1 MFKIKDMFIKGAN
14 VMADAAATVADAAAN
29 AVDAAEVGFGALLA
43 NRRRIA
49 AAHVRAATLAR
60 VEELTRRD
68 ALARLERLER
78 QLAKSQ
84 KDMRVR
90 RSKYVLRRENTRHA
104 WLKGRIRSSKKFR
117 TFGTTSWLWKLTLNS
132 LEEESTEPV
141 TTPVVLG
148 TTVPPQGRRT
158 GTLMNTAQVW
168 DEGLVMQ
175 PPVVRTTA
183 FDVPSPGQRTG
194 TSMNTAQMW
203 DYVA

>member
-1 MFKIKDMFIKGAN
+1 MFKIKDVFNKGANVMAN

-49 AAHVRAATLAR
+49 AAHVRAATLAH

-84 KDMRVR
+84 KDVRVR

-117 TFGTTSWLWKLTLNS
+117 TFGTTSWLWKLTLKP
-132 LEEESTEPV
+132 LAEEPTDPV
-141 TTPVVLG
+141 TAPVVSVFA
-148 TTVPPQGRRT
+148 TTFQDVVAPPGWGSGSSMHNPIVSDAGIT
-158 GTLMNTAQVW
+158 C
-168 DEGLVMQ
+168 EGDNF
-175 PPVVRTTA
+175 
-183 FDVPSPGQRTG
+183 FDANGDAIV
-194 TSMNTAQMW
+194 
-203 DYVA
+203 